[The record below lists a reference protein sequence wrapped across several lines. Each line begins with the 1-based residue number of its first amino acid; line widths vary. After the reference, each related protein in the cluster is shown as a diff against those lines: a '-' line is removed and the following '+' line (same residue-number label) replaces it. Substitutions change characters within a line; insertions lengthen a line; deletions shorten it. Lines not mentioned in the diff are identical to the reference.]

1 MLSGARQQKEGC
13 VQRDPCPPVAPA
25 LQGTSPESPAGT
37 PGYSSLPERSKR
49 RRWWWSEMSSKAEV
63 IRRVEL
69 IDQLSTIL
77 KDLRRSEMKELKR
90 IEDEEDS
97 LRTSEEQ
104 SGGF

>member
-1 MLSGARQQKEGC
+1 
-13 VQRDPCPPVAPA
+13 
-25 LQGTSPESPAGT
+25 
-37 PGYSSLPERSKR
+37 
-49 RRWWWSEMSSKAEV
+49 MSSKAEV